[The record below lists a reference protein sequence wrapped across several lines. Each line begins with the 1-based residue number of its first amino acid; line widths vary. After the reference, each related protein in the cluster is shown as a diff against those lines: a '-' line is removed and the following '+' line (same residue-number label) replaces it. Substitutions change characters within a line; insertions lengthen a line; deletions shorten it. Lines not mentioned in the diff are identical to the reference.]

1 MGIKMNKVSDIVGK
15 DELNAALTDDFTNYS
30 EKQLFQIMIVLLDK
44 VTSRLSNVEYELTC
58 LKERM

>member
-1 MGIKMNKVSDIVGK
+1 MNKVSDIVGK